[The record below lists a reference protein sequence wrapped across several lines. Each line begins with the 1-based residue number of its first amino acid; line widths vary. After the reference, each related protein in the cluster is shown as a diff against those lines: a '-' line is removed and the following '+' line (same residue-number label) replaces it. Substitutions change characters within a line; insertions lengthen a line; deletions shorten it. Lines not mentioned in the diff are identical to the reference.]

1 MAARRRPRPLRNGV
15 GPVLVLLL
23 AAAGAPGLARGQV
36 SPATAPAADEPDA
49 SAGSAPDLPGSRAA
63 APALDPAPQCGLV
76 TVFAPRCNFVAINR
90 NSLKITM
97 VTPKVT
103 VMGPS
108 RPSTPASIS
117 NLPYGRNSLRRLLLA
132 TFPADDGNSNV
143 YAAPPP
149 CTVTVTTGRFGS
161 RMLSGTADLYQVRED
176 SVRAHPTPGRP
187 GFPSKMGKYKV
198 KLQRGPDH
206 KDMSNWPTG
215 RCQMV
220 IATPCPDCPA
230 GEADF
235 GAGCVAA
242 TATADVCPDGQAT
255 FTGEAG
261 CAAAAPTADACPGG
275 TCITAFTDTIDSGG
289 TCILAD

>member
-1 MAARRRPRPLRNGV
+1 MVARRRPRPLRNGV

-63 APALDPAPQCGLV
+63 ATGGAAPQCGLV
-76 TVFAPRCNFVAINR
+76 TVFAPRCDFVAIDT

-97 VTPKVT
+97 VAPKVT
-103 VMGPS
+103 VI
-108 RPSTPASIS
+108 TPTSGYLVRGVA
-117 NLPYGRNSLRRLLLA
+117 RNGLRRLLLA

-143 YAAPPP
+143 YATPPP
-149 CTVTVTTGRFGS
+149 CTVTVTAGRS
-161 RMLSGTADLYQVRED
+161 TLSGTADLSQFRQD
-176 SVRAHPTPGRP
+176 SVRAKGKAKGRY
-187 GFPSKMGKYKV
+187 MV
-198 KLQRGPDH
+198 KLQRGSEHD
-206 KDMSNWPTG
+206 DMSDWPTG
-215 RCQMV
+215 QCQMI
-220 IATPCPDCPA
+220 IATPCPECPA

-235 GAGCVAA
+235 GAGCVDA

-255 FTGEAG
+255 FSGEAG

-275 TCITAFTDTIDSGG
+275 TCITAFVDTFDSGG